1 MIMVALV
8 VASVPVYMLDQVG
21 LYAVLLLWLLV
32 KGVNVGQLCRR
43 RLLSRRRVRHGTSR
57 PVRQPLDFRRS

>member
-21 LYAVLLLWLLV
+21 QCGVLLLWLLV
-32 KGVNVGQLCRR
+32 KGANVGRWERR
-43 RLLSRRRVRHGTSR
+43 ALESA
-57 PVRQPLDFRRS
+57 